1 MMGPYNMLS
10 LLLVKNYISM
20 SEQNRGLDRNDQI
33 IYLPIT
39 AYLN

>member
-1 MMGPYNMLS
+1 MGPYNMLS
-10 LLLVKNYISM
+10 LLLVKNYISIY
-20 SEQNRGLDRNDQI
+20 EQNRGLDRNDQI